1 MRTDPQPP
9 DGLARWL
16 AFAPKP
22 PPLTA
27 DKQKWHTF
35 ISYRSVNRAW
45 VLHLYDA
52 LEQAGFSVFLDQFE
66 LVPGEAL
73 TTSLQSALE
82 QSASGFIVWST
93 ENQDSAWCQAEYNA
107 MHTLRHARDA
117 AFRFVIVKLDHEEL
131 PLFARNTLYEDF
143 SESPEGPRG
152 YGLLR
157 VMCGLVGQPPS
168 PGAITFATQ
177 IDQETHD
184 CLAEIAAAKDIGDI
198 HELIRMT
205 ARTNASWWASPL
217 LLCQVAQALIDL
229 GNPAAALDVLEPA
242 EQRFPKSIRPPQLRA
257 LALARLGQWSAAQ
270 PILATLYQ
278 KGHRDPE
285 TLGIYA
291 RTWFDRYQ
299 ESQRP
304 LHLEKSRDLYAEAFK
319 HDPQDC
325 YTGINAASKSVF
337 LGELDVAMTYARE
350 VQELVGKD
358 VVAGDYW
365 KTATVG
371 ENQLILENYMEAA
384 RLYRAAVRIA
394 PEALGNHDST
404 LGQARRL
411 MDSLNTP
418 PEHRARIEAAFS

>member
-1 MRTDPQPP
+1 MSPHSQPP
-9 DGLARWL
+9 DGLAGWL

-27 DKQKWHTF
+27 GKKWHVF
-35 ISYRSVNRAW
+35 LSYRSVNRSW

-52 LEQAGFSVFLDQFE
+52 LEQANFKVFLDQYE

-73 TTSLQSALE
+73 TTSLQNALE
-82 QSASGFIVWST
+82 QSVSGVIVWST
-93 ENQDSAWCQAEYNA
+93 ANQDSTWCQAEYNA
-107 MHTLRHARDA
+107 MHTLKQERDA
-117 AFRFVIVKLDHEEL
+117 TFRFVIVKLDKEDL

-152 YGLLR
+152 YSLLR

-168 PGAITFATQ
+168 PEAVAFATQ

-184 CLAEIAAAKDIGDI
+184 FLAEIAAAKDIGDI
-198 HELIRMT
+198 NELISMT
-205 ARTNASWWASPL
+205 AKANAAWQASPL
-217 LLCQVAQALIDL
+217 LLCEVAQAMIDL
-229 GNPAAALDVLEPA
+229 GNPAAALDVLEPT

-291 RTWFDRYQ
+291 RTWFDRHN
-299 ESQRP
+299 ESKRR

-319 HDPQDC
+319 HAPRDY

-337 LGELDVAMTYARE
+337 LGELDVAMAYARA
-350 VQELVGKD
+350 VQEVVGQE
-358 VVAGDYW
+358 VVAGNYW
-365 KTATVG
+365 ATATVG
-371 ENQLILENYMEAA
+371 ETQLMLENYSEAA

-394 PEALGNHDST
+394 PEAVGNHHST

-411 MDSLNTP
+411 MDALDTP
-418 PEHRARIEAAFS
+418 PEDRERIEAAFS

>member
-1 MRTDPQPP
+1 MRTHPQAP
-9 DGLARWL
+9 DDLAHWL

-27 DKQKWHTF
+27 SKKKWHTF
-35 ISYRSVNRAW
+35 ISYRSVNRSW

-52 LEQAGFSVFLDQFE
+52 LEQAGFKVFLDQFE

-82 QSASGFIVWST
+82 QSASGIIVWST
-93 ENQDSAWCQAEYNA
+93 ENQDSAWCQEEYNS
-107 MHTLRHARDA
+107 MYTLKHERDA
-117 AFRFVIVKLDHEEL
+117 AFRFVIVKLDKAEL
-131 PLFARNTLYEDF
+131 PLFARNALYEDF

-152 YGLLR
+152 YSLLR

-168 PGAITFATQ
+168 PEAVTLATQ
-177 IDQETHD
+177 IDQETRD

-198 HELIRMT
+198 NGLISLT
-205 ARTNASWWASPL
+205 ARTNAAWWASPL

-229 GNPAAALDVLEPA
+229 GNPAAALDVLEPT
-242 EQRFPKSIRPPQLRA
+242 EQRFPQCFRPPQLRA

-299 ESQRP
+299 ESQRR

-319 HDPQDC
+319 HDPRDS

-350 VQELVGKD
+350 VQELISKEA
-358 VVAGDYW
+358 VAGDYW
-365 KTATVG
+365 KTATAG
-371 ENQLILENYMEAA
+371 ESELILENYPEAA

-394 PEALGNHDST
+394 PEAVGNHHST

-418 PEHRARIEAAFS
+418 PEPRARIEAAFS